1 MLYDVIPVY
10 NYKCIYVYK
19 VGALWEN
26 ILLHETEF
34 HGRAE
39 VLSHRIT
46 RLERIIKD
54 FPSSAI
60 LGICSLDASVY
71 ASFYYHYYSYSYYIL
86 L

>member
-1 MLYDVIPVY
+1 MMLYLYIII
-10 NYKCIYVYK
+10 CIYVYK